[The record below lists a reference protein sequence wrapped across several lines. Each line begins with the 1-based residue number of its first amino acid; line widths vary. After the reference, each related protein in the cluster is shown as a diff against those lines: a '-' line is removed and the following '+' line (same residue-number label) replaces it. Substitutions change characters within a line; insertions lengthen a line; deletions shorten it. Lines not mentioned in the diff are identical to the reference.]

1 MHSGRISS
9 ERILMADA
17 ISHSAIRYTPAIEK
31 PEADEGETIRGLNE
45 QFHLIQEQTA
55 KDYGSAVRGV
65 HAKAHAIVKGR
76 IEVLPGLAAP
86 LAQGLF
92 ATSGS
97 YDVLMRFS
105 TLPGDILDD
114 SISVP
119 RGVAIKL
126 FDVSGDRL
134 PGSETDSTQDFVL
147 VNGPA
152 FAAPTPK
159 AFLANLKML
168 AKTTDTGEGLKKAL
182 SATLQVVD
190 AALETI
196 GVQSPTVQTLGGAP
210 NTHPLGETY
219 YTQVPFRYGDY
230 IAKLSLAPVSPNMT
244 ALTGDKVETSGR
256 PDALREDLG
265 EVLIEQDSVWELRV
279 QLCTDLEEMPIED
292 ASVIWDEKKSP
303 FVPIARLTV
312 PAQISW
318 EHGTSDGQDKAIA
331 FSPWHG
337 LAAHQ
342 PIGGVNRARKPTYE
356 ASAKFR
362 GEFNGCPMHEPRS
375 LGDVPAKAMT
385 ID

>member
-1 MHSGRISS
+1 MTDTIS
-9 ERILMADA
+9 RP
-17 ISHSAIRYTPAIEK
+17 AIRYSSAVEK
-31 PEADEGETIRGLNE
+31 PEADEAETIKGLNE
-45 QFHLIQEQTA
+45 QFHIIQEKTA

-76 IEVLPGLAAP
+76 LDVLAGLPGP

-92 ATSGS
+92 ASSGS

-119 RGVAIKL
+119 RGLAIKL
-126 FDVSGDRL
+126 FDVLGDRL
-134 PGSETDSTQDFVL
+134 PGSEADSTQDFIL

-182 SATLQVVD
+182 SATLQVLD
-190 AALETI
+190 AALETV
-196 GVQSPTVQTLGGAP
+196 GVKSPTIQTLGGAP

-219 YTQVPFRYGDY
+219 YTQVPFRYGDH

-244 ALTGDKVETSGR
+244 ALTGDKVNASGR
-256 PDALREDLG
+256 PDALREDIG

-279 QLCTDLEEMPIED
+279 QLCTDLEAMPIED
-292 ASVIWDEKKSP
+292 ASIVWDEKQSP
-303 FVPIARLTV
+303 FVAVARITV

-318 EHGTSDGQDKAIA
+318 EHGASDGQDKAVA

-337 LAAHQ
+337 LAAHE

-362 GEFNGCPMHEPRS
+362 GDFNGCPMHEPRA
-375 LGDVPAKAMT
+375 LADVAAKPMT

>member
-1 MHSGRISS
+1 MTDTISQP
-9 ERILMADA
+9 
-17 ISHSAIRYTPAIEK
+17 AIRYSFAVEK
-31 PEADEGETIRGLNE
+31 PEADESETIKGLNE
-45 QFHLIQEQTA
+45 QFHIIQEKTA

-76 IEVLPGLAAP
+76 LDVLTGLPGP

-92 ATSGS
+92 ASSGS

-119 RGVAIKL
+119 RGLAIKL
-126 FDVSGDRL
+126 FGVSGDRL
-134 PGSETDSTQDFVL
+134 PGSEADSTQDFIL

-190 AALETI
+190 AALETV
-196 GVQSPTVQTLGGAP
+196 GVKSPTIQTLGGAP

-219 YTQVPFRYGDY
+219 YTQVPFRYGDH

-244 ALTGDKVETSGR
+244 ALTGDKVNASGR
-256 PDALREDLG
+256 PDALREDIG

-279 QLCTDLEEMPIED
+279 QLCTDLEAMPIED
-292 ASVIWDEKKSP
+292 ASIVWDEKQSP
-303 FVPIARLTV
+303 FVAVARITV

-318 EHGTSDGQDKAIA
+318 EHGASDGQDKAVA

-337 LAAHQ
+337 LAAHE

-362 GEFNGCPMHEPRS
+362 GDFNGCPMHEPRA
-375 LGDVPAKAMT
+375 LADVAAKPMT

>member
-1 MHSGRISS
+1 
-9 ERILMADA
+9 MAEA
-17 ISHSAIRYTPAIEK
+17 ISHTAIRYTSAVEK
-31 PEADEGETIRGLNE
+31 PDADEGETIKNLNE
-45 QFHLIQEQTA
+45 QFHLIQEKTA

-65 HAKAHAIVKGR
+65 HAKAHAIVNGR
-76 IEVLPGLAAP
+76 FEILDGLATP

-92 ATSGS
+92 ASPGS
-97 YDVLMRFS
+97 YDVLLRFS

-119 RGVAIKL
+119 RGLAIKL
-126 FDVSGDRL
+126 FDVPGDRL
-134 PGSETDSTQDFVL
+134 SGSEGDSTQDFVF

-168 AKTTDTGEGLKKAL
+168 AKTTDAGEGLKKAL

-190 AALETI
+190 AALETV
-196 GVQSPTVQTLGGAP
+196 GVQSPTIQTLGGAP

-219 YTQVPFRYGDY
+219 YTQVPFRHGDY
-230 IAKLSLAPVSPNMT
+230 VAKLALAPVSPNMT

-256 PDALREDLG
+256 PDALREDIR

-279 QLCTDLEEMPIED
+279 QLCTDAEKMPIED
-292 ASVIWDEKKSP
+292 ASVVWDEKESP
-303 FVPIARLTV
+303 FIVVARLTV

-318 EHGTSDGQDKAIA
+318 EHGASDGQDKAVA

-337 LAAHQ
+337 LAAHK

-375 LGDVPAKAMT
+375 LGDVSTNGMT

>member
-1 MHSGRISS
+1 
-9 ERILMADA
+9 MADA
-17 ISHSAIRYTPAIEK
+17 TFHAAIRYTPAIEK
-31 PEADEGETIRGLNE
+31 PEDDESETIKGLNE
-45 QFHLIQEQTA
+45 QFHIIQQQTA

-65 HAKAHAIVKGR
+65 HAKAHAIVRGR
-76 IEVLPGLAAP
+76 LEVFGGLAAP

-92 ATSGS
+92 TSPGS
-97 YDVLMRFS
+97 YDVMMRFS

-119 RGVAIKL
+119 RGLAIKL
-126 FDVSGDRL
+126 FDVAGDRL
-134 PGSETDSTQDFVL
+134 AGSEADTTQDFVF

-182 SATLQVVD
+182 SSTLQVVD
-190 AALETI
+190 AALEAVGI
-196 GVQSPTVQTLGGAP
+196 QSPTIQTLGGAP

-230 IAKLSLAPVSPNMT
+230 VAKLSLAPVSPNMT
-244 ALTGDKVETSGR
+244 TLTGDKVETSGR
-256 PDALREDLG
+256 PNALREDIG

-279 QLCTDLEEMPIED
+279 QLCTDLEAMPIED
-292 ASVIWDEKKSP
+292 ASVVWDEKQSP

-312 PAQISW
+312 PAQLSW
-318 EHGTSDGQDKAIA
+318 EHGASDGQDKVIA

-375 LGDVPAKAMT
+375 LADIPVKTMVV
-385 ID
+385 D

>member
-1 MHSGRISS
+1 ML
-9 ERILMADA
+9 EAFA
-17 ISHSAIRYTPAIEK
+17 HSAVRYSSSIEK
-31 PEADEGETIRGLNE
+31 LEADEDETVKNLNE

-76 IEVLPGLAAP
+76 IKILGGLAAP

-92 ATSGS
+92 ASPGS

-119 RGVAIKL
+119 RGLAIKL
-126 FDVSGDRL
+126 FDVPGDRL
-134 PGSETDSTQDFVL
+134 SGSEADNTQDFIL

-168 AKTTDTGEGLKKAL
+168 AKTTDASEGLKKAL

-190 AALETI
+190 TALETI
-196 GVQSPTVQTLGGAP
+196 GIKSPTIQTLGGAP

-219 YTQVPFRYGDY
+219 YTQVPFRHGDY

-244 ALTGDKVETSGR
+244 ALTGYKVKTLGR
-256 PDALREDLG
+256 PDALREDLE
-265 EVLIEQDSVWELRV
+265 EVFIEQDSIWELRV
-279 QLCTDLEEMPIED
+279 QLCTDLEAMPIED
-292 ASVIWDEKKSP
+292 ASAIWDDEHSP
-303 FVPIARLTV
+303 YVAVARLTV

-318 EHGTSDGQDKAIA
+318 EHGASDGQDKAIA

-342 PIGGVNRARKPTYE
+342 PIGGVNRTRKPTYE

-362 GEFNGCPMHEPRS
+362 GDFNGCPMHEPRA
-375 LGDVPAKAMT
+375 LGDVPTNAMT

>member
-1 MHSGRISS
+1 
-9 ERILMADA
+9 MADV
-17 ISHSAIRYTPAIEK
+17 ISHSAIRYTPVIEK
-31 PEADEGETIRGLNE
+31 PEADESETIKGLNE
-45 QFHLIQEQTA
+45 QFHLIQNQTA

-76 IEVLPGLAAP
+76 IEVVGGLAAP

-92 ATSGS
+92 ALPGS

-119 RGVAIKL
+119 RGLAIKL

-134 PGSETDSTQDFVL
+134 PGSEGDSTQDFVF

-159 AFLANLKML
+159 AFLANLKLL

-190 AALETI
+190 AALETV
-196 GVQSPTVQTLGGAP
+196 GVQSSTIQTLGGAP

-219 YTQVPFRYGDY
+219 YTQVPFRYGNY
-230 IAKLSLAPVSPNMT
+230 IAKLSLAPVSANMT
-244 ALTGDKVETSGR
+244 TLTGVKVETSGR
-256 PDALREDLG
+256 PDALREDIG
-265 EVLIEQDSVWELRV
+265 EVLIEQESVWELRV
-279 QLCTDLEEMPIED
+279 QLCTDAEAMPVED
-292 ASVIWDEKKSP
+292 ASVVWDEKQSP
-303 FVPIARLTV
+303 YVLVARLTV
-312 PAQISW
+312 LPQISW
-318 EHGTSDGQDKAIA
+318 EHGASDGQDKAIA

-362 GEFNGCPMHEPRS
+362 GDFNGCPMHEPRS
-375 LGDVPAKAMT
+375 LGDIPTRRMT

>member
-1 MHSGRISS
+1 
-9 ERILMADA
+9 MADA
-17 ISHSAIRYTPAIEK
+17 IFHSAIRYSSAVEK
-31 PEADEGETIRGLNE
+31 PESDEAETIKGLNE
-45 QFHLIQEQTA
+45 QFHIIQEKTA

-76 IEVLPGLAAP
+76 IEVLDGLPAQ
-86 LAQGLF
+86 LAQGVF
-92 ATSGS
+92 ASPGS
-97 YDVLMRFS
+97 HDVLLRFS

-119 RGVAIKL
+119 RGLAIKL

-134 PGSETDSTQDFVL
+134 PGSEADSTQDFVL

-168 AKTTDTGEGLKKAL
+168 AKTTDTGEGMKKAL

-190 AALETI
+190 SALETV
-196 GVQSPTVQTLGGAP
+196 GVQSPTIQTLGGAP

-230 IAKLSLAPVSPNMT
+230 IAKLSLAPVSPNIT
-244 ALTGDKVETSGR
+244 ALAGDKVDASGR
-256 PDALREDLG
+256 PDALREDIG
-265 EVLIEQDSVWELRV
+265 EILIEEDSVWELRV
-279 QLCTDLEEMPIED
+279 QLCTDLEAMPIED
-292 ASVIWDEKKSP
+292 ASAVWDEKQSP
-303 FVPIARLTV
+303 FVAVARITV

-318 EHGTSDGQDKAIA
+318 EHGASDGQDKAVA

-337 LAAHQ
+337 LAAHK

-362 GEFNGCPMHEPRS
+362 GDFNGCPMHEPRS
-375 LGDVPAKAMT
+375 LADIPATPMT

>member
-1 MHSGRISS
+1 
-9 ERILMADA
+9 MADA
-17 ISHSAIRYTPAIEK
+17 ISHSAIRYTPVIEK
-31 PEADEGETIRGLNE
+31 PEADEAETIKGLNQ
-45 QFHLIQEQTA
+45 QFQLIQEQTA
-55 KDYGSAVRGV
+55 KDYGSAVRSV

-76 IEVLPGLAAP
+76 IDILDGLAAS

-92 ATSGS
+92 ASPGS

-119 RGVAIKL
+119 RGLAIKL
-126 FDVSGDRL
+126 FDAPGDRL
-134 PGSETDSTQDFVL
+134 PGSETDTTQDFVF

-168 AKTTDTGEGLKKAL
+168 AKTTDKGEGLKKAL

-190 AALETI
+190 AALETV
-196 GVQSPTVQTLGGAP
+196 GVQSPTIQTLGGAP

-219 YTQVPFRYGDY
+219 YTQVPFRYGEY
-230 IAKLSLAPVSPNMT
+230 IAKLSLAPASPNIT
-244 ALTGDKVETSGR
+244 TLTGDKVVTSGR
-256 PDALREDLG
+256 PDALREDIG

-279 QLCTDLEEMPIED
+279 QLCTDPEAMPIED
-292 ASVIWDEKKSP
+292 ASVVWDEKQSP
-303 FVPIARLTV
+303 FVAVARLTV

-318 EHGTSDGQDKAIA
+318 EHGASDGQDRATS

-337 LAAHQ
+337 LVAHQ

-356 ASAKFR
+356 ASVKFR
-362 GEFNGCPMHEPRS
+362 GDFNGCPMREPRS
-375 LGDVPAKAMT
+375 LADIPANTMT